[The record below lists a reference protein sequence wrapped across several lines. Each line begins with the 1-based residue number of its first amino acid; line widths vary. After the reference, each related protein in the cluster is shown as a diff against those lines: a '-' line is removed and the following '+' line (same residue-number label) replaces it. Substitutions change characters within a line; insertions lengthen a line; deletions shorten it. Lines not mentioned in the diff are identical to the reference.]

1 MGWISAIV
9 GNGAGIIIIGATF
22 IASLHMSHVP
32 AMAQKILKRLFIVA
46 MFAGGSALAVSG
58 LGALGVR
65 LVTAVAG
72 LFGGLDSGAAR
83 AVIILTGAFMLLG
96 VTVALIFDPLEAFIL
111 LAAFLPFVL
120 MLAPGGFLHQVYVA
134 TTFPAQQMAD
144 SFNAWIGG

>member
-1 MGWISAIV
+1 MGWITGIIGS
-9 GNGAGIIIIGATF
+9 GAGLIIIGVTF
-22 IASLHMSHVP
+22 IASMHMGRVP
-32 AMAQKILKRLFIVA
+32 AMAQKILRRLFIVA
-46 MFAGGSALAVSG
+46 MYAGGSALAVTG

-65 LVTAVAG
+65 IVSALAG
-72 LFGGLDSGAAR
+72 LFGGLDSGPAR
-83 AVIILTGAFMLLG
+83 VVIILTGAFMLLG
-96 VTVALIFDPLEAFIL
+96 VVVALIFDPLEAFIL

>member
-1 MGWISAIV
+1 MGWITGIV
-9 GNGAGIIIIGATF
+9 GSGAGLIIIGVTF
-22 IASLHMSHVP
+22 IASLHMGRVP

-46 MFAGGSALAVSG
+46 MYAGGAVLAISG

-65 LVTAVAG
+65 IVTALAG
-72 LFGGLDSGAAR
+72 LFGGLGSGPAR
-83 AVIILTGAFMLLG
+83 VVIVLTGAFMLLG
-96 VTVALIFDPLEAFIL
+96 VVVALIFDPLEAFIL

-144 SFNAWIGG
+144 AFNTWIGG